1 MVLINWNKIKMRAIH
16 NETEQNGHPSFVISG
31 IYLVLVGVI
40 GGITNIIAL
49 LKAYQVHSAYCY
61 WNVYNRNKIA
71 IVNLSSN
78 GASLLHFDIQGK
90 NIWCVKYIL
99 KESEICIPLQS
110 KLQFHIL

>member
-1 MVLINWNKIKMRAIH
+1 MRAIQ

-61 WNVYNRNKIA
+61 
-71 IVNLSSN
+71 
-78 GASLLHFDIQGK
+78 
-90 NIWCVKYIL
+90 
-99 KESEICIPLQS
+99 
-110 KLQFHIL
+110 